1 MLARLARKSNAAS
14 GDGSAAQMDRLFRG
28 GLLALGTFMLALLA
42 SCGPPKGLEASEV
55 LKDIPKYAGKRV
67 AIRTKLKSG
76 ARCRQQ
82 SKDWQTYCTDC
93 QYCRGPVVVDV
104 GIDLPAEGLDDW
116 PMILGGT
123 YDGQDIRCKGPLN
136 QVECF
141 PFKEGITYIV
151 EGKIEAQRPPK
162 LLVERFWTVE
172 GT

>member
-1 MLARLARKSNAAS
+1 MIARVAVVSLFTAS
-14 GDGSAAQMDRLFRG
+14 
-28 GLLALGTFMLALLA
+28 LLA
-42 SCGPPKGLEASEV
+42 SCGPPKSVQADEV
-55 LKDIPKYAGKRV
+55 VKNLQKYAGKRV
-67 AIRTKLKSG
+67 AIKTKLKSG
-76 ARCRQQ
+76 ARCRQEVGQ
-82 SKDWQTYCTDC
+82 KWQTYCTDC

-104 GIDLPAEGLDDW
+104 GGFDLKDEGIDDW

-123 YDGQDIRCKGPLN
+123 HDGQDIRCKGPLN

-162 LLVERFWTVE
+162 LLVERFWVD